1 MSSRVAVGRSLLGLF
16 VLSGFAGLVYQ
27 SVWSHYLGL
36 ILGHAAYAQALVL
49 AIYMGG
55 MALGAWLA
63 SRYGVR
69 WRRLILAY
77 AAVEGAIGAMGLLF
91 HPIFLSY
98 TALSQDQ
105 VLPAIGSEW
114 LATTWQWLSA
124 ASLIAPQS
132 ILLGMTFPLMSGAW
146 LRMAPDEDGRIL
158 GGLYFSNS
166 IGAAAGALVCTFVLL
181 PAIGMPGAV
190 RLAGSINLLV
200 AVLAAALFAIL
211 PSTDALRPTNE
222 RVASTPDD
230 AGADRFQF
238 WILGAAGVTGATS
251 FVYEVGWVR
260 LLNQALGTTVHSF
273 ELMLAAFIA
282 GLAFGGLRVRQRATR
297 NGDPVVATGM
307 AQVFMGIAAL
317 LSVPLFTLTF
327 HWVEWMMGAL
337 ARNDAG
343 YVLFSLG
350 SAAIAMAIM
359 FPAAFFAGM
368 TVPLMTVA
376 LLRRGRGESSIGR
389 VYAANTL
396 GAIVGVFATLHLL
409 IPGIGV
415 ALSVMLAAFAD
426 LLLGLVLLRYS
437 APQENRRRWMLAGAC
452 GAAATLASL
461 HWGRLDPGE
470 QVGGVYRSGVAG
482 IAARNVKF
490 LRDGKTATVGVF
502 TQGNGVA
509 IIATNGKPDA
519 GIQVVPGQPASY
531 DESTMR
537 MEAALPLAMHPH
549 PAQVALIGWGSG
561 MCTAT
566 FLGSPIPVSVDTIEI
581 ERSMYDGARLFGPAV
596 ERAYTDPRSH
606 PRFDDARTWFS
617 TGRRQFDVVASEP
630 SNPWV
635 SGVASLF
642 TSQFYGLV
650 HRHLRAGGILSQW
663 IQSYE
668 LDDRLL
674 ATMVAALTGEFRHV
688 DVYVTNAS
696 DLMFIA
702 SDKPLPALDLGRLQ
716 AEPLRSELAYTGLQT
731 RADYAIRR
739 IGSERVLRAFV
750 AYARA
755 TPHSDFYPIVSLEG
769 PRARFAN
776 RSSALLQMLVSNGMP
791 VLDVLEQRT
800 PPGADEVTD
809 SPNSSIVQIHGVA
822 RDIVAAL
829 RSGVVDPHLQR
840 LDADAADH
848 VRVLLH
854 LRRPLGPSD
863 LRSWYSD
870 VSALAGDT
878 IGALP
883 AGDLKGVWIDPI
895 WFDRSMPSDA
905 PAAAVMAAFDA
916 AARRDVARF
925 RPTALAALGQL
936 RSEPAPDVLRE
947 QMLVLA
953 MLGAIGEGRP
963 GDVRALQDT
972 WGRTIPPSDGYGP
985 IRGYL
990 QAWAETIP
998 AKRR

>member
-1 MSSRVAVGRSLLGLF
+1 MFSKVVVGRCLLALF

-36 ILGHAAYAQALVL
+36 VLGHAAYAQALVL
-49 AIYMGG
+49 AIFMGG
-55 MALGAWLA
+55 MALGAWLT

-77 AAVEGAIGAMGLLF
+77 AGVEGVIGVMGLVF
-91 HPIFLSY
+91 HPVFLSY
-98 TALSQDQ
+98 TAFSQDK
-105 VLPAIGSEW
+105 VLPGIDGQW

-132 ILLGMTFPLMSGAW
+132 ILLGMTFPLMSGAY
-146 LRMAPDEDGRIL
+146 LRMAPNEDGRIL

-200 AVLAAALFAIL
+200 ALLAVAIFATVG
-211 PSTDALRPTNE
+211 STDAPPQAIE
-222 RVASTPDD
+222 PVAPAADEGRD
-230 AGADRFQF
+230 ARFQS
-238 WILGAAGVTGATS
+238 WMLAAAGVTGATS

-273 ELMLAAFIA
+273 ELMLATFIA
-282 GLAFGGLRVRQRATR
+282 GLAFGGLRVRQRATQTT
-297 NGDPVVATGM
+297 NPVAATGT
-307 AQVFMGIAAL
+307 AQVFMGVAAL
-317 LSVPLFTLTF
+317 LSVPLFTLSF

-337 ARNDAG
+337 ARNDTG

-368 TVPLMTVA
+368 TLPLMTVA
-376 LLRRGRGESSIGR
+376 LLRRGHGESSIGR

-396 GAIVGVFATLHLL
+396 GAIVGVFATMHLL

-415 ALSVMLAAFAD
+415 ALSVTLAAFAD
-426 LLLGLVLLRYS
+426 LLLGLALLRFS
-437 APQENRRRWMLAGAC
+437 APRESRRWMLAGAC

-461 HWGRLDPGE
+461 HWGRIDPGE
-470 QVGGVYRSGVAG
+470 QVGGVYRSGQAG
-482 IAARNVKF
+482 IPAHYVKF

-502 TQGNGVA
+502 AQGNGVA
-509 IIATNGKPDA
+509 VIATNGKPDA

-531 DESTMR
+531 DELTMR
-537 MEAALPLAMHPH
+537 MEAALPLAMHPN
-549 PAQVALIGWGSG
+549 PRQVALIGWGSG

-606 PRFDDARTWFS
+606 PQFDDARTWFS
-617 TGRRQFDVVASEP
+617 TGHRQFDVIASEP

-650 HRHLRAGGILSQW
+650 HRHLRAGGIMSQW

-674 ATMVAALTGEFRHV
+674 ATMVAALIGEFAHV

-696 DLMFIA
+696 DLMFVA
-702 SDKPLPALDLGRLQ
+702 SDKPLPPLDLSHLQ
-716 AEPLRSELAYTGLQT
+716 TEPLRSELAYTGLRT
-731 RADYAIRR
+731 RGDYAIRR
-739 IGSERVLRAFV
+739 IGSERMLRAFV

-755 TPHSDFYPIVSLEG
+755 TPHSDFYPTVSLEG

-776 RSSALLQMLVSNGMP
+776 RSSVLLQTLVSNGMP
-791 VLDVLEQRT
+791 VLDVLDQRT
-800 PPGADEVTD
+800 PPGADDVTD
-809 SPNSSIVQIHGVA
+809 SMHSSLVQIHLVA
-822 RDIVAAL
+822 RDIVMAL
-829 RSGVVDPHLQR
+829 RSGAVGAHLQQ
-840 LDADAADH
+840 LDPDLADH
-848 VRVLLH
+848 LRALLA

-863 LRSWYSD
+863 LQGWYSD
-870 VSALAGDT
+870 VSQVAGAT

-883 AGDLKGVWIDPI
+883 ASDLQGIWIDPT
-895 WFDRSMPSDA
+895 WFDHSTPLPA

-916 AARRDVARF
+916 AARRDVARL
-925 RPTALAALGQL
+925 RPTALAALEQL
-936 RSEPAPDVLRE
+936 RNELAPDMLRE

-953 MLGAIGEGRP
+953 MLGSIGEGQP
-963 GDVRALQDT
+963 GQVGELDRT
-972 WGRTIPPSDGYGP
+972 WGRVVPPSDQYGA

-990 QAWAETIP
+990 LAWAGTMP